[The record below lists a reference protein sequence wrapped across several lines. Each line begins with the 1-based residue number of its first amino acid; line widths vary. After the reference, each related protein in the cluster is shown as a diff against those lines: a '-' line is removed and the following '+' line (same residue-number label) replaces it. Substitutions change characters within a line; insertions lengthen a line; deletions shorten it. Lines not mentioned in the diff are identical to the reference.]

1 MELTINGKERSFDPP
16 LTVAQLLEQLQLE
29 PERVVVEL
37 NRRIL
42 PPETLSEA
50 VLNSGDSLELVHFVG
65 GG

>member
-1 MELTINGKERSFDPP
+1 MELTINGKERDFSSP
-16 LTVAQLLEQLQLE
+16 LTVAQLLEQLQLD

-42 PPETLSEA
+42 APDTLTEA
-50 VLNSGDSLELVHFVG
+50 VLNPGDSLELVQFVG

>member
-1 MELTINGKERSFDPP
+1 MKLTINGDERSVAPA
-16 LTVAQLLEQLQLE
+16 LTVAQLLEQLRLD

-42 PPETLSEA
+42 PPDSLTETFLTP
-50 VLNSGDSLELVHFVG
+50 GDNLELVQFVG

>member
-1 MELTINGKERSFDPP
+1 MKLTINGEERSIPP
-16 LTVAQLLEQLQLE
+16 QLTVAQLLEQLQLD

-42 PPETLSEA
+42 PPDSLTET
-50 VLNSGDSLELVHFVG
+50 VLTPGDNLELVQFVG